1 LNNSQEIKEESDNSF
16 TSNKNVDGGKL
27 ETEKEMISEN
37 KNNSI
42 NYNSNEKEN
51 IDINITNNEA
61 NLKINNKRHI
71 PFSEKYENDSKQ
83 KNIYNMI
90 NTKMGRD
97 RENSVDG
104 LDDFNNDIFERKNN
118 INIKYNTIQIQKTIP
133 ILLSDE
139 AFNRKMKE
147 YQTEKFRRKKE
158 FESDIEIKKKMS
170 QNESKK
176 LLDNI
181 SNENDYLSNK
191 TDKDKESNNKFFNSL
206 DVNLNS
212 NKNNDDILGS
222 PKNEKLKNGISS
234 NIQNKEKKEENEDN
248 NNINNKSYSSEKY
261 IPENDIKQNYEINN
275 NENHPN
281 INDQNNN
288 VDNNINNKENN
299 YLDEKTENNN
309 IETIEEN
316 NLDTIEKEKN
326 SNNDIYENYNPEKEN
341 LKPNDNENETIKDE
355 IKEQKEKNYIPNIN
369 ENNIKDME
377 INITVENNQNN
388 EQITDIKDEQKLK
401 DILGETKSQED
412 NNPKIENEN
421 IEKNNDN
428 DIMIKELEKIDEQDE
443 EQNEDQ
449 KEEINNNSQPDIK
462 DNTEKDEKIEE
473 KKEKETIEE
482 EKKEDNEKKEMNEEK
497 IENKEIKEEE
507 KIIENQNET
516 IKEQNKENDE
526 SKKDD
531 NIINEKEEEKKEE
544 IKIEQNTES
553 KETDIGNQKYQKKFG
568 DINAI
573 DKNSDKGD
581 KLRNR
586 LSKRLKTLQNK
597 NGSNNNKYT
606 PVRKSEF
613 IGLKAMLLQKQMA
626 HKSNN
631 NSMENSANSSFSE
644 KNENK
649 DNKERKSTIDDII
662 NSIPITRKK
671 KKSKMVFMDE

>member
-1 LNNSQEIKEESDNSF
+1 
-16 TSNKNVDGGKL
+16 
-27 ETEKEMISEN
+27 
-37 KNNSI
+37 
-42 NYNSNEKEN
+42 
-51 IDINITNNEA
+51 
-61 NLKINNKRHI
+61 
-71 PFSEKYENDSKQ
+71 
-83 KNIYNMI
+83 MI

-191 TDKDKESNNKFFNSL
+191 TNKDKESNNKLFNSL

-261 IPENDIKQNYEINN
+261 IQENDIKQNYEINN

-326 SNNDIYENYNPEKEN
+326 
-341 LKPNDNENETIKDE
+341 
-355 IKEQKEKNYIPNIN
+355 
-369 ENNIKDME
+369 
-377 INITVENNQNN
+377 
-388 EQITDIKDEQKLK
+388 
-401 DILGETKSQED
+401 TK
-412 NNPKIENEN
+412 
-421 IEKNNDN
+421 
-428 DIMIKELEKIDEQDE
+428 
-443 EQNEDQ
+443 
-449 KEEINNNSQPDIK
+449 
-462 DNTEKDEKIEE
+462 
-473 KKEKETIEE
+473 
-482 EKKEDNEKKEMNEEK
+482 
-497 IENKEIKEEE
+497 
-507 KIIENQNET
+507 
-516 IKEQNKENDE
+516 
-526 SKKDD
+526 
-531 NIINEKEEEKKEE
+531 
-544 IKIEQNTES
+544 
-553 KETDIGNQKYQKKFG
+553 
-568 DINAI
+568 
-573 DKNSDKGD
+573 
-581 KLRNR
+581 
-586 LSKRLKTLQNK
+586 
-597 NGSNNNKYT
+597 
-606 PVRKSEF
+606 
-613 IGLKAMLLQKQMA
+613 
-626 HKSNN
+626 
-631 NSMENSANSSFSE
+631 
-644 KNENK
+644 
-649 DNKERKSTIDDII
+649 
-662 NSIPITRKK
+662 
-671 KKSKMVFMDE
+671 